1 MGQINLLT
9 DKNQI
14 VTNSPTQSVICS
26 FQTNYNSRGH
36 FIVKVRAVAMN
47 DHIAKA
53 WILSAR
59 YSRTNNSI
67 PEISTLTYTLVD
79 GDALSSS
86 WDIAIMPSVDG
97 LISIQCLGSLVETAW
112 IGEFDAVETH

>member
-1 MGQINLLT
+1 M
-9 DKNQI
+9 
-14 VTNSPTQSVICS
+14 
-26 FQTNYNSRGH
+26 
-36 FIVKVRAVAMN
+36 
-47 DHIAKA
+47 
-53 WILSAR
+53 
-59 YSRTNNSI
+59 
-67 PEISTLTYTLVD
+67 TYTLVD